1 MKFGQEFLKR
11 RLVLTLINLTINATN
26 TLIESLSYVMTTQD
40 RIKDRIVDKN
50 VFFIKVNLMS
60 LLFVLINVKNNAR
73 NVFLVNHFK
82 NKLD

>member
-1 MKFGQEFLKR
+1 
-11 RLVLTLINLTINATN
+11 
-26 TLIESLSYVMTTQD
+26 MTTQD

-82 NKLD
+82 NKLDWAIAKRIIQKKKIFVIDRFVSS